1 MFKSPDQTHHRE
13 LHIQM
18 HSHILVLIELA
29 GVLGDAYLNHS
40 RGKAFALN
48 PEHID
53 IPSLAL
59 IAIAARQGGMMRWWW
74 CHMAGVAPGGR
85 CKSGRLLGEING
97 GDKVNRAHAAHR
109 YHHQHIHI
117 RL

>member
-53 IPSLAL
+53 RLSLAL
-59 IAIAARQGGMMRWWW
+59 IAIAARQG
-74 CHMAGVAPGGR
+74 A
-85 CKSGRLLGEING
+85 
-97 GDKVNRAHAAHR
+97 
-109 YHHQHIHI
+109 
-117 RL
+117 